1 MAILKYTMSLNKKYV
16 VTTYAL
22 TYVNKSV
29 EVVGIVNYQEALKL
43 DDIKM
48 TGLNEKIIDD
58 NYDEYFQNIEFYKCK
73 IIGTENIIILWSDII
88 DPTKTS
94 LIGEKYSYKMTLEIG
109 MSTNVVSK
117 DVIINSLIQTA
128 GSLNAT
134 LNFKI
139 ISEDENSSVDI
150 FQERIAQA
158 ENVLRSLNSLA
169 VLTPVLDSLNRDE
182 LTNKIDTININIDT
196 INDKLET
203 IATGL

>member
-94 LIGEKYSYKMTLEIG
+94 LIGEKYSYKMTLEID